1 MNNETVATV
10 ESTKPV
16 LTPVTVMLTEDQ
28 MRAVKKLDL
37 SDDIIKIAQN
47 AVSTAIRGKFK
58 YMAEK
63 AEESTA
69 KHYDFVK
76 NAGVKLDTD
85 KGAFV
90 TKYMVEIR
98 DILNN
103 L

>member
-1 MNNETVATV
+1 MELII
-10 ESTKPV
+10 V
-16 LTPVTVMLTEDQ
+16 LTDDQ
-28 MRAVKKLDL
+28 VRALGKLDL
-37 SDDIIKIAQN
+37 SDDIERVAMN
-47 AVSTAIRGKFK
+47 AVNSAIKGKFK
-58 YMAEK
+58 YYAEK
-63 AEESTA
+63 AEEQTA

-90 TKYMVEIR
+90 SKYMLEIR

>member
-1 MNNETVATV
+1 MNPITITF
-10 ESTKPV
+10 TD
-16 LTPVTVMLTEDQ
+16 DQ
-28 MRAVKKLDL
+28 VKALRKLDL
-37 SDDIIKIAQN
+37 LEDAQRICQN
-47 AVSTAIRGKFK
+47 AVNTAIRGKFN
-58 YMAEK
+58 YMAQK

-90 TKYMVEIR
+90 SKYMLEIR
-98 DILNN
+98 DILNA

>member
-1 MNNETVATV
+1 MNTNEVVAV
-10 ESTKPV
+10 AAKPE
-16 LTPVTVMLTEDQ
+16 LMQVTITFTEDQ
-28 MRAVKKLDL
+28 QKALRKLDL
-37 SDDIIKIAQN
+37 LDDAQRIAQN

-69 KHYDFVK
+69 KHFDFVK
-76 NAGVKLDTD
+76 NAGVKIDTD